1 MKSDARASPKGSDR
15 GCSRTNSRLVGRTL
29 AVVLVGA
36 ALLGTVVCV
45 QAGALETPAGEPIG
59 LQKIFA
65 FLFLMLGPLK
75 ILGPFVKMTQ
85 GADQPL
91 CRQLAVRAFF
101 VATITVLVAGLVGQK
116 LLSNFGVPLN
126 VLTLAGAI
134 ILFLVALQVVLE
146 QFSPPEPGGAQ
157 AAAPTLKL
165 AAQPLAFPTI
175 VTPYGVAAVIIFM
188 AISDDVRGKLTIAA
202 VLLGVML
209 LNLLFM
215 LYARP
220 ILRWLGMPLQIFG
233 VIIGVIQVALALQII
248 LVNLGAL
255 GVIGP
260 GGG

>member
-1 MKSDARASPKGSDR
+1 MKSAARASAKGSGR
-15 GCSRTNSRLVGRTL
+15 GPFPSSTTRAGSALSL
-29 AVVLVGA
+29 IFLGA
-36 ALLGTVVCV
+36 ALLGTAVCV
-45 QAGALETPAGEPIG
+45 QAAALETPAGEPIG
-59 LQKIFA
+59 LREIFA
-65 FLFLMLGPLK
+65 VLFLMLGPLK

-85 GADQPL
+85 GADPRL

-101 VATITVLVAGLVGQK
+101 IATITVLVAGLVGQK

-126 VLTLAGAI
+126 VLTLAGGV

-146 QFSPPEPGGAQ
+146 QFSPPEPVGPQ
-157 AAAPTLKL
+157 PTPPTPKL
-165 AAQPLAFPTI
+165 AVQLAFPTI

-188 AISDDVRGKLTIAA
+188 AISPDVHGKLTIATL
-202 VLLGVML
+202 LLGLMV

-233 VIIGVIQVALALQII
+233 VIIGVIQVALGLQII
-248 LVNLGAL
+248 LANLGAL

>member
-1 MKSDARASPKGSDR
+1 MKSTVRVLAKGSERDR
-15 GCSRTNSRLVGRTL
+15 LRPNIGRIGRAL
-29 AVVLVGA
+29 AVVLLGA
-36 ALLGTVVCV
+36 TLLGTTVSV
-45 QAGALETPAGEPIG
+45 QAAALQTPAGQPIE
-59 LQKIFA
+59 LHKIFA

-75 ILGPFVKMTQ
+75 VLGPFVKMTQ
-85 GADQPL
+85 GADQRL

-101 VATITVLVAGLVGQK
+101 IATLTVLVAGLVGQK

-126 VLTLAGAI
+126 VLTLAGGV

-146 QFSPPEPGGAQ
+146 QFSPPEPDGAQ
-157 AAAPTLKL
+157 APAPTLKL

-188 AISDDVRGKLTIAA
+188 AISADVRGKLTIAGL
-202 VLLGVML
+202 LLGLMV

-233 VIIGVIQVALALQII
+233 VIIGVIQVALGLQII

-255 GVIGP
+255 GIIGP